1 MTEQHAVILWN
12 RRYCGHQLE
21 WLLCRFMVA
30 NNFLQDV
37 ASSPL
42 VFPSEGAAGGA
53 AKPALP
59 PVEEILDVEDSDDE
73 GMGEGMAEGT
83 EEGMD
88 TAPRQDDTSAAPGG
102 DDVAAAVEQS
112 AGDVGQPGGDAAM
125 GVGVQPAGS
134 ADQQPSDSVDMVVE
148 AALP

>member
-1 MTEQHAVILWN
+1 MTEQHAVKLWN
-12 RRYCGHQLE
+12 RRYGGHQLE

-53 AKPALP
+53 PKPALP

-73 GMGEGMAEGT
+73 GMGEGMAEG
-83 EEGMD
+83 MD
-88 TAPRQDDTSAAPGG
+88 TAPRQDDTGAAPGG

-112 AGDVGQPGGDAAM
+112 AGDVGQPGGDDATGA
-125 GVGVQPAGS
+125 GAQPAGS

-148 AALP
+148 AVLP